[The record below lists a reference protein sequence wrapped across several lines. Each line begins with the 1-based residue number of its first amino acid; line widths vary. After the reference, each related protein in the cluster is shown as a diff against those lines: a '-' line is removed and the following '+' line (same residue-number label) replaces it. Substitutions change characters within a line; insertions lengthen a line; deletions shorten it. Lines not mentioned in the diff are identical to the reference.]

1 VTNDILQSKQNSYR
15 IQGKVRQWYELS
27 TWENTRTES
36 PNSNCNIHSNWGE
49 CETWCFPR
57 FHTWDKTKDT
67 FCFLSSLSTQSKP
80 VLPVDDTSIIIYHPK
95 SGHFRIV
102 LMVFFPSWTSGL
114 KQTNFSYTWQNIFAT
129 NNISSI
135 NLNTCYDLKIIEV
148 VTKFLGLQTD
158 DNLNYNWNNI
168 PKFNQAL
175 WWQQSRQ
182 QMT

>member
-1 VTNDILQSKQNSYR
+1 MTYYNQSKILTEFKAKLDNDMNYLHERTQEQNLP
-15 IQGKVRQWYELS
+15 IQTATYTQTGGNVKHDVS
-27 TWENTRTES
+27 
-36 PNSNCNIHSNWGE
+36 
-49 CETWCFPR
+49 PR

-135 NLNTCYDLKIIEV
+135 NLNTCHDLKIIEV

-175 WWQQSRQ
+175 WWQQSR
-182 QMT
+182 